1 MKKIPKSVAGK
12 MEKVANAV
20 ISDLKRKGYVV
31 PVKNPDGSIQ
41 YDKYLV
47 TKTHD
52 GFYQVTNKT
61 GKVYADNLN
70 LPQTAA
76 VLAHSMAL
84 GNLPDEKLVTLDKN
98 YGYRAFDED
107 LYRAACHRSNNDVD
121 LKILYQ
127 TRYEIAKQRKNQ
139 FKSQIMKSFRKLIA
153 IA

>member
-1 MKKIPKSVAGK
+1 MKKIPKNVVGK

-20 ISDLKRKGYVV
+20 ISDLKSKGYVV

-47 TKTHD
+47 IKTNN
-52 GFYQVTNKT
+52 GLYQVKNKS
-61 GKVYADNLN
+61 GKIYADNLN

-76 VLAHSMAL
+76 VLAHNMAL

-107 LYRAACHRSNNDVD
+107 LYRAAYHRAANDVD

-139 FKSQIMKSFRKLIA
+139 FKTQIMKSFRKLIA